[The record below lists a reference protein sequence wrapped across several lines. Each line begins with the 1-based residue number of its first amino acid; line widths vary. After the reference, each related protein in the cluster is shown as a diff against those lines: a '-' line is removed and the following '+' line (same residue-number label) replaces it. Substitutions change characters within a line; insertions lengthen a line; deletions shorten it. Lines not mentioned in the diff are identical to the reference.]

1 MLPRRTGVF
10 DPNGRKMPRRQRQRE
25 QVHKPRRL
33 DGKAPIKAAALAVL
47 LESPGHGYDVA
58 TRINRRMGTWAI
70 DPKHIYGPLGQLEDA
85 GFVWSRKEDIPE
97 PPGYRRVFYP
107 TDAAQEA
114 RQQWFGSRPALS
126 VMRVD
131 IHARIV
137 FSTEDDA
144 PELLR
149 ALDEYREDLLQ
160 AIEENKQTWAAPR
173 GSWEAFAL
181 DRRRAEVDKQC
192 RAEIEWINETSAA
205 LRERI
210 AEGA

>member
-1 MLPRRTGVF
+1 MH
-10 DPNGRKMPRRQRQRE
+10 Q
-25 QVHKPRRL
+25 PRRL

-58 TRINRRMGTWAI
+58 TRINRRMGTWSI

-85 GFVWSRKEDIPE
+85 GFVWSRKEVIPE

-107 TDAAQEA
+107 TEAAQEA

-210 AEGA
+210 AGGA